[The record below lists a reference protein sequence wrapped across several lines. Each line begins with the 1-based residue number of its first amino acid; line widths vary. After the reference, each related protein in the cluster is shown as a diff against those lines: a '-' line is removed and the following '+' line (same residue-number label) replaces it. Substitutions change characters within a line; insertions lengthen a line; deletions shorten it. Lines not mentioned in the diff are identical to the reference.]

1 MLLLLHIHH
10 IPPNS
15 DFIIISNDEEVKK
28 IHQYI
33 FSFVVIKWEVIVLYG
48 YVFLLLF
55 IHLRLLIIYYTTTPS
70 ETVPIINSSRSLSAS
85 SNSNISNEGNNI
97 IVITAKQPSKT
108 YVYQIFEPNHPSHHY
123 QDQSTQNQFKR
134 NQCNNALSV
143 WQQVSTGYSRA
154 DSWTRGLSYIQ
165 HDSSS
170 DMPNMH
176 LPFSD
181 NSFFANRELV
191 TNSGLVD
198 GCNNRRKQTEKH
210 KIVSGK
216 IDQKF
221 IGNLN
226 PNVVGGPHE

>member
-15 DFIIISNDEEVKK
+15 DFIIISNDEEVKNSS
-28 IHQYI
+28 IHFFICCDQVRGDCLVWI
-33 FSFVVIKWEVIVLYG
+33 RF
-48 YVFLLLF
+48 FLLFLF

-97 IVITAKQPSKT
+97 IIITAKQPSKT

-154 DSWTRGLSYIQ
+154 DSWTRGLSYNIQ

-181 NSFFANRELV
+181 NSFFCQQRA
-191 TNSGLVD
+191 
-198 GCNNRRKQTEKH
+198 CN
-210 KIVSGK
+210 
-216 IDQKF
+216 KF
-221 IGNLN
+221 WL
-226 PNVVGGPHE
+226 GGWM

>member
-48 YVFLLLF
+48 YVFFLFLF

-85 SNSNISNEGNNI
+85 SSSSSNISNEGNNI
-97 IVITAKQPSKT
+97 IIITAKQPSKT
-108 YVYQIFEPNHPSHHY
+108 YVYQIFEPNHPSHY

-134 NQCNNALSV
+134 NQCTVRLAASID
-143 WQQVSTGYSRA
+143 WIFESRFL
-154 DSWTRGLSYIQ
+154 DQRIELHTTR
-165 HDSSS
+165 
-170 DMPNMH
+170 
-176 LPFSD
+176 F
-181 NSFFANRELV
+181 
-191 TNSGLVD
+191 
-198 GCNNRRKQTEKH
+198 
-210 KIVSGK
+210 
-216 IDQKF
+216 
-221 IGNLN
+221 
-226 PNVVGGPHE
+226 VVGHTKHASTIFG